1 MQLVS
6 DISANESGLDFL
18 NACEA
23 HFEIVS
29 EKLSTELLS
38 VVRQLKKSS
47 LILVKSDKMLK
58 ETPFYFTKGRIFHD
72 LFALAATMDGYIC
85 VQKLQPPPQPCMST
99 SSKPCISIFLT

>member
-18 NACEA
+18 NECEA

-29 EKLSTELLS
+29 EKLSTEFLS
-38 VVRQLKKSS
+38 VVRQLKNSS
-47 LILVKSDKMLK
+47 LILIKSDKMLK

-72 LFALAATMDGYIC
+72 LFALAATMDGYIYASKSYNLHHNHVC
-85 VQKLQPPPQPCMST
+85 PPHQNPA
-99 SSKPCISIFLT
+99 